1 MDADTG
7 AALPLQEGEVEER
20 DNVDGDGAVRFR
32 HDPRL
37 VIASSVYHTKDQVI
51 HVPTVVHYLS
61 QYNFVSLDVLYW

>member
-1 MDADTG
+1 MNTSTHLNRGTYRVDTDTG

-37 VIASSVYHTKDQVI
+37 VLSSRVYLTNEQVI
-51 HVPTVVHYLS
+51 
-61 QYNFVSLDVLYW
+61 